1 MRVIWGM
8 KLAGAGEEMTKKRS
22 LKMTDQEYEKGLA
35 ELMAEDAP
43 GKDRKKKK
51 GKRIPGIFGS
61 WKSWSRKKKIVVG
74 VAVVAAA
81 LFVVL
86 KVKGGGNDGAV
97 MVSTAPL
104 EKGDVEEVLSISGPV
119 SGTDSAEV
127 VSRLHAEILEILV
140 KEGDKVKAGQVLARL
155 DSEDVQKEV
164 EIAQNAYDLA
174 VAERNEAQIQVEVN
188 YAKALQDEQAAKRD
202 YDRKAMLF
210 AGGDVSQMEMEAA
223 RDTLAEA
230 SRQVSSFRLRD
241 GKAVVNES
249 YDLQIRNAEFE
260 LEKKKKQ
267 LEEVEVTS
275 PIDGTVVRVNSRVG
289 RFADTVDDDRPLFSI
304 DNLEK
309 LEMKINVSEYSI
321 GKVKV
326 GQKADISADIL
337 GGETEEG
344 VITSISPTGEE
355 KGGGSTERVIPT
367 TIQIQNSDTKLIAGI
382 TARAQIVLNESK
394 DTWIVPMGALV
405 EKEGQTYLA
414 SVENNTVKMI
424 PVETGVESDVEVEV
438 IGEGLTEGLIYITS
452 PMAFLED
459 GMTVVTAPMP

>member
-1 MRVIWGM
+1 MG
-8 KLAGAGEEMTKKRS
+8 
-22 LKMTDQEYEKGLA
+22 
-35 ELMAEDAP
+35 
-43 GKDRKKKK
+43 
-51 GKRIPGIFGS
+51 
-61 WKSWSRKKKIVVG
+61 VV
-74 VAVVAAA
+74 AVAAA
-81 LFVVL
+81 LFVVM
-86 KVKGGGNDGAV
+86 KMKGGGNDGAV
-97 MVSTAPL
+97 MVSTVPL

-140 KEGDKVKAGQVLARL
+140 KEGDKVSAGQVLARL

-174 VAERNEAQIQVEVN
+174 VAERNEAQIQAETG
-188 YAKALQDEQAAKRD
+188 YAKARQDEMAAKRD
-202 YDRKAMLF
+202 YDRKAMLY
-210 AGGDVSQMEMEAA
+210 AGGDVSQMELEAA
-223 RDTLAEA
+223 RDVLADA
-230 SRQVSSFRLRD
+230 SRQVSTFTLRN
-241 GKAVVNES
+241 GKPVANES
-249 YDLQIRNAEFE
+249 YDLRIRNAEFE
-260 LEKKKKQ
+260 LEKKKKE
-267 LEEVEVTS
+267 LEDVEVKS

-289 RFADTVDDDRPLFSI
+289 RFADTVDDDRPLFAI

-326 GQKADISADIL
+326 GQKAEISADIL

-367 TIQIQNSDTKLIAGI
+367 TIQIQNGNTKLIAGI

-394 DTWIVPMGALV
+394 DTWVVPMGALI
-405 EKEGQTYLA
+405 EKEGGTYLA
-414 SVENNTVKMI
+414 AVENNVVKMI

-438 IGEGLTEGLIYITS
+438 KGEGLVEGLFYIAS

-459 GMTVVTAPMP
+459 GMAVAASPVQ

>member
-1 MRVIWGM
+1 
-8 KLAGAGEEMTKKRS
+8 
-22 LKMTDQEYEKGLA
+22 MTDQEFEKGLK
-35 ELMAEDAP
+35 ELMEDDAS
-43 GKDRKKKK
+43 GRSKGKKKK
-51 GKRIPGIFGS
+51 DKKGGKSSGF
-61 WKSWSRKKKIVVG
+61 WKSWSRRRKIIVG

-81 LFVVL
+81 LLVVL
-86 KVKGGGNDGAV
+86 KVKGGGNDGAI

-127 VSRLHAEILEILV
+127 VSRLHAEIQEILV

-164 EIAQNAYDLA
+164 EIARNAYNLA
-174 VAERNEAQIQVEVN
+174 VAEKNEAQIQAEAG
-188 YAKALQDEQAAKRD
+188 YGKALQDEQAAKRD

-210 AGGDVSQMEMEAA
+210 AGGDVSQMELEAA

-230 SRQVSSFRLRD
+230 SRQVATFTLKD
-241 GKAVVNES
+241 GKPVANES
-249 YDLQIRNAEFE
+249 YDLRIRNAEFE
-260 LEKKKKQ
+260 LEKKKKE

-289 RFADTVDDDRPLFSI
+289 RFADTVDDDRPLFAI

-344 VITSISPTGEE
+344 IITSISPTGEE

-367 TIQIQNSDTKLIAGI
+367 TIQIQNTDTKLIAGI
-382 TARAQIVLNESK
+382 TARAQIVLNEAK
-394 DTWIVPMGALV
+394 DTWVVPMGALV
-405 EKEGQTYLA
+405 EKEGGTCLA
-414 SVENNTVKMI
+414 TVENNVVKMI

-438 IGEGLTEGLIYITS
+438 KGEGLTEGLFYIPS

-459 GMTVVTAPMP
+459 GMTVVTAPMQ

>member
-1 MRVIWGM
+1 
-8 KLAGAGEEMTKKRS
+8 
-22 LKMTDQEYEKGLA
+22 MTDQEYEKGLA
-35 ELMAEDAP
+35 ELMTEDAS
-43 GKDRKKKK
+43 GKRKKAKKDRRI
-51 GKRIPGIFGS
+51 GKFWKS
-61 WKSWSRKKKIVVG
+61 WKSWSRKKKIIVG

-81 LFVVL
+81 LFVVV
-86 KVKGGGNDGAV
+86 KVKGGGSDGAM

-104 EKGDVEEVLSISGPV
+104 TKGDVEEVLSISGPI

-127 VSRLHAEILEILV
+127 VSRLHAEIVEILV

-155 DSEDVQKEV
+155 DPADVQKEV
-164 EIAQNAYDLA
+164 EIARNAYDLA
-174 VAERNEAQIQVEVN
+174 VAERNEAQIQAETG
-188 YAKALQDEQAAKRD
+188 YAKARQDEQAAKRD

-210 AGGDVSQMEMEAA
+210 AGGDVSQMELETA
-223 RDTLAEA
+223 RDVLAEA
-230 SRQVSSFRLRD
+230 SRQVSTFTLRD
-241 GKAVVNES
+241 GKAVASES
-249 YDLQIRNAEFE
+249 YDLRIRNAEFE
-260 LEKKKKQ
+260 LEKKKKE

-326 GQKADISADIL
+326 GQKAEISADIL

-367 TIQIQNSDTKLIAGI
+367 TIQIQNSDTRLIAGI

-394 DTWIVPMGALV
+394 DTWVVPMGALM
-405 EKEGQTYLA
+405 EKEGQTFLA
-414 SVENNTVKMI
+414 SVENGVVKML

-438 IGEGLTEGLIYITS
+438 KGEGLTEETTYITS

-459 GMTVVTAPMP
+459 GMAVTVSPMQ

>member
-1 MRVIWGM
+1 
-8 KLAGAGEEMTKKRS
+8 
-22 LKMTDQEYEKGLA
+22 MTDQEFEKGLK
-35 ELMAEDAP
+35 ELMEDDAS
-43 GKDRKKKK
+43 GRSKGKKKK
-51 GKRIPGIFGS
+51 DKKGGKSFGF
-61 WKSWSRKKKIVVG
+61 WKSWSRRRKIIVG
-74 VAVVAAA
+74 VAVVVAA
-81 LFVVL
+81 LLVVL
-86 KVKGGGNDGAV
+86 KVKGGGNDGAI

-127 VSRLHAEILEILV
+127 VSRLHAEIQEILV

-164 EIAQNAYDLA
+164 EIARNAYNLA
-174 VAERNEAQIQVEVN
+174 VAEKNEAQIQAEAG
-188 YAKALQDEQAAKRD
+188 YGKALQDEQAAKRD

-210 AGGDVSQMEMEAA
+210 AGGDVSQMELEAA

-230 SRQVSSFRLRD
+230 SRQVATFTLKD
-241 GKAVVNES
+241 GKPVANES
-249 YDLQIRNAEFE
+249 YDLRIRNAEFE
-260 LEKKKKQ
+260 LEKKKKE

-289 RFADTVDDDRPLFSI
+289 RFADTVDDDRPLFAI

-321 GKVKV
+321 GNVKV

-344 VITSISPTGEE
+344 IITSISPTGEE

-367 TIQIQNSDTKLIAGI
+367 TIQIQNTDTKLIAGI
-382 TARAQIVLNESK
+382 TARAQIVLNEAK
-394 DTWIVPMGALV
+394 DTWVVPMGALV
-405 EKEGQTYLA
+405 EKEGGTCLA
-414 SVENNTVKMI
+414 TVENNVVKMI

-438 IGEGLTEGLIYITS
+438 KGEGLTEGLFYIPS

-459 GMTVVTAPMP
+459 GMTVVTAPMQ

>member
-1 MRVIWGM
+1 
-8 KLAGAGEEMTKKRS
+8 
-22 LKMTDQEYEKGLA
+22 MTDQEFEKGLA
-35 ELMAEDAP
+35 ELMAEDVP
-43 GKDRKKKK
+43 GKGKKEKK
-51 GKRIPGIFGS
+51 SGRF
-61 WKSWSRKKKIVVG
+61 WKKWRSFSRKKKIILGAV
-74 VAVVAAA
+74 VVAAA

-86 KVKGGGNDGAV
+86 KVKGGGKDGAV

-104 EKGDVEEVLSISGPV
+104 EKGDVQEVLSISGPV

-140 KEGDKVKAGQVLARL
+140 KEGDQVKEGQVLARL

-164 EIAQNAYDLA
+164 EIAQNAYNLA
-174 VAERNEAQIQVEVN
+174 VAERNEAQIQAE
-188 YAKALQDEQAAKRD
+188 AGFGKARQDEMAAKRD
-202 YDRKAMLF
+202 YDRKAMLY
-210 AGGDVSQMEMEAA
+210 AGGDVSQMELEAA
-223 RDTLAEA
+223 RDVLSEA
-230 SRQVSSFRLRD
+230 SRQVSTYTLRN
-241 GKAVVNES
+241 GKPVANES
-249 YDLQIRNAEFE
+249 YDLRIRNAEFE
-260 LEKKKKQ
+260 LEKKRKE

-275 PIDGTVVRVNSRVG
+275 PISGTVVRVNSRVG

-337 GGETEEG
+337 GGEKEEG
-344 VITSISPTGEE
+344 IITSISPTGEE

-367 TIQIQNSDTKLIAGI
+367 TIQIQNPDTKLIAGI
-382 TARAQIVLNESK
+382 TARAQIVLNEAK
-394 DTWIVPMGALV
+394 DTWVVPMGALV
-405 EKEGQTYLA
+405 EKEGGTYLA
-414 SVENNTVKMI
+414 TVENNVVKMI

-438 IGEGLTEGLIYITS
+438 KGEGLTEGLTYITS

-459 GMTVVTAPMP
+459 GMTVVTAPVQ

>member
-1 MRVIWGM
+1 
-8 KLAGAGEEMTKKRS
+8 
-22 LKMTDQEYEKGLA
+22 MTDQEFEKGLA
-35 ELMAEDAP
+35 ELMAEDVP
-43 GKDRKKKK
+43 GKGKKEKK
-51 GKRIPGIFGS
+51 FGRF
-61 WKSWSRKKKIVVG
+61 WKKWRSFSRKKKIILGAV
-74 VAVVAAA
+74 VVAAA

-86 KVKGGGNDGAV
+86 KVKGGGKDGAV

-104 EKGDVEEVLSISGPV
+104 EKGDVQEVLSISGPV

-140 KEGDKVKAGQVLARL
+140 KEGDQVKEGQVLARL

-164 EIAQNAYDLA
+164 EIAQNAYNLA
-174 VAERNEAQIQVEVN
+174 VAERNEAQIQAE
-188 YAKALQDEQAAKRD
+188 AGFGKARQDELAAKRD
-202 YDRKAMLF
+202 YDRKAMLY
-210 AGGDVSQMEMEAA
+210 AGGDVSQMELEAA
-223 RDTLAEA
+223 RDVLSEA
-230 SRQVSSFRLRD
+230 SRQASTYTLRN
-241 GKAVVNES
+241 GKPVANES
-249 YDLQIRNAEFE
+249 YDLRIRNAEFE
-260 LEKKKKQ
+260 LEKKRKE

-337 GGETEEG
+337 GGEKEEG
-344 VITSISPTGEE
+344 IITSISPTGEE

-367 TIQIQNSDTKLIAGI
+367 TIQIQNPDTKLIAGI
-382 TARAQIVLNESK
+382 TARAQIVLNEAK
-394 DTWIVPMGALV
+394 DTWVVPMGALV
-405 EKEGQTYLA
+405 EKEGGTYLA
-414 SVENNTVKMI
+414 TVENNMVKMI

-438 IGEGLTEGLIYITS
+438 KGEGLTEGLTYITS

-459 GMTVVTAPMP
+459 GMTVVTAPVQ

>member
-1 MRVIWGM
+1 
-8 KLAGAGEEMTKKRS
+8 
-22 LKMTDQEYEKGLA
+22 MTDQEFEKGLA
-35 ELMAEDAP
+35 ELIAEDGP
-43 GKDRKKKK
+43 GKKKK
-51 GKRIPGIFGS
+51 AKKGRKNWRF
-61 WKSWSRKKKIVVG
+61 WKSWSRKKKVIVGAV
-74 VAVVAAA
+74 VVAAA
-81 LFVVL
+81 LFVMT
-86 KVKGGGNDGAV
+86 KGKGGGNDGAI

-104 EKGDVEEVLSISGPV
+104 TKGDVEEMLSISGPV

-127 VSRLHAEILEILV
+127 VSRLHAEIVEILV
-140 KEGDKVKAGQVLARL
+140 KEGDKVEAGQVLARL
-155 DSEDVQKEV
+155 DPADVQKEV

-174 VAERNEAQIQVEVN
+174 VAEKKEAQIQAEAG
-188 YAKALQDEQAAKRD
+188 YGKARQDEQAAKRD

-210 AGGDVSQMEMEAA
+210 AGGDVSQMELEAA

-230 SRQVSSFRLRD
+230 SRQVSTFTLRD
-241 GKAVVNES
+241 GRPVASES
-249 YDLQIRNAEFE
+249 YDLRIKNAEFE

-275 PIDGTVVRVNSRVG
+275 PIGGTVVRVNSRVG

-326 GQKADISADIL
+326 GQKAEISADIL

-367 TIQIQNSDTKLIAGI
+367 TIQIKNPDSKLIAGI

-394 DTWIVPMGALV
+394 DT
-405 EKEGQTYLA
+405 
-414 SVENNTVKMI
+414 
-424 PVETGVESDVEVEV
+424 
-438 IGEGLTEGLIYITS
+438 
-452 PMAFLED
+452 
-459 GMTVVTAPMP
+459 

>member
-1 MRVIWGM
+1 
-8 KLAGAGEEMTKKRS
+8 
-22 LKMTDQEYEKGLA
+22 MTDQEYEKGLA

-438 IGEGLTEGLIYITS
+438 IGEGLTEGLVYITS